1 MTVAKEPFARPLHY
15 DAVIFDL
22 DGVVTDSARLHASA
36 WKALFD
42 GYLRDRTAR
51 EGGSFRPFGLDDD
64 YAAFVD
70 GRPRYDGVRSF
81 LASRGIELPD
91 GSPADGPGEE
101 TVCGLGNRKDRL
113 FADALREDGAV
124 IFPSTVLLIR
134 ELEDCGIRRG
144 VASSSKNCLA
154 VLRIAGLAG
163 AFDARVDGAVA
174 ADLGLRGKPAPDIF
188 LECARSLGTEPRR
201 AVVVEDAISGVQAGS
216 VGGFAL
222 VCGIA
227 RSGNG
232 GELLEHGADVTVP
245 DLEKVTPRT
254 IDSWCAARRERDLVR

>member
-1 MTVAKEPFARPLHY
+1 MTPEIARRPCNY

-22 DGVVTDSARLHASA
+22 DGVVTDSARVHASA
-36 WKALFD
+36 WKSLFD
-42 GYLRDRTAR
+42 GYLLDRSAR
-51 EGGSFRPFGLDDD
+51 EGGSFRPFRLEED
-64 YAAFVD
+64 YSAFID
-70 GRPRYDGVRSF
+70 GKPRYDGVRSF
-81 LASRGIELPD
+81 LVSRGIELPE
-91 GSPADGPGEE
+91 GSPADGPDEE

-113 FADALREDGAV
+113 FGDALRRDGV
-124 IFPSTVLLIR
+124 LIFSSTVRLIQQ
-134 ELEDCGIRRG
+134 LERCGVRRG
-144 VASSSKNCLA
+144 VASSSKNCLT
-154 VLRIAGLAG
+154 VLQIAGLVD
-163 AFDARVDGAVA
+163 AFEARVDGAEA